1 VTPGEPPPLPQLEV
15 TAWLLRKALG
25 EGAADPEFILLP
37 DETPAVIDRSSRR
50 TWLIRLYETGV

>member
-1 VTPGEPPPLPQLEV
+1 MTPGEPPPLPQLEV

-37 DETPAVIDRSSRR
+37 DETPAVIDRSARR
-50 TWLIRLYETGV
+50 T